1 MHSNIEET
9 QSVLNKIKEVKES
22 MNYENKLE
30 LDWYEVVQLYY
41 YLESLEKRID
51 WLKDETRKAWKAQLK

>member
-1 MHSNIEET
+1 MRSNIEEA

-30 LDWYEVVQLYY
+30 LDWYEVVLLYY
-41 YLESLEKRID
+41 HLESLEKRID
-51 WLKDETRKAWKAQLK
+51 WLKDEARKACKAQLK

>member
-1 MHSNIEET
+1 MHSNIEEV

-22 MNYENKLE
+22 MNSDNKLE

-41 YLESLEKRID
+41 HLEGLERQIE
-51 WLKDETRKAWKAQLK
+51 WLKDETRKAWKAQLR